1 MASQAVKTFT
11 SADVKEENLRGKGLV
26 LVDFWASWCGPCRMM
41 SAVVD
46 QLAEEYQGRVLVG
59 KLNVDEQGEAAMAYS
74 VSSIPTLILFKDGQM
89 VERLV
94 GARPKAALSEV
105 IDRHL

>member
-41 SAVVD
+41 SPVVYPVSYTHLD
-46 QLAEEYQGRVLVG
+46 VYNRQRPTWC
-59 KLNVDEQGEAAMAYS
+59 KRKCIPFWTRAAA
-74 VSSIPTLILFKDGQM
+74 P
-89 VERLV
+89 
-94 GARPKAALSEV
+94 
-105 IDRHL
+105 